1 MEAEL
6 EKDHEDDVIPVPSEG
21 ELDDDPELEALT
33 KIAEETQERQIQ
45 VRDWFLCSKNKIK

>member
-33 KIAEETQERQIQ
+33 KIAEDSQERQIQ
-45 VRDWFLCSKNKIK
+45 VRD

>member
-6 EKDHEDDVIPVPSEG
+6 EKDHDDDVIPVPSEG

-33 KIAEETQERQIQ
+33 KMAERSQEQKL
-45 VRDWFLCSKNKIK
+45 VY